1 MITDLVL
8 MNILL
13 YNQKIVQIFC
23 FYSICVLILG
33 TLELFNNVCF
43 VYFRT
48 FVCFKTTALMI
59 GAFFFF
65 LELAGQTF
73 ISLLLLILIFDST
86 TLYCFSPF
94 FRYQLLLA
102 IPRSFLDFLLLQF
115 LQLQLKLFL
124 MWSIILGPT
133 VSPCATGIFV
143 IGLDIT
149 VN

>member
-8 MNILL
+8 MSILL
-13 YNQKIVQIFC
+13 YHQKIVQIFC
-23 FYSICVLILG
+23 FYSICVFILG

-43 VYFRT
+43 VYFRI

-59 GAFFFF
+59 GAKSF

-94 FRYQLLLA
+94 FRYQL
-102 IPRSFLDFLLLQF
+102 SFVDLQYLSVFL
-115 LQLQLKLFL
+115 
-124 MWSIILGPT
+124 
-133 VSPCATGIFV
+133 IFYYF
-143 IGLDIT
+143 
-149 VN
+149 NFCSYS